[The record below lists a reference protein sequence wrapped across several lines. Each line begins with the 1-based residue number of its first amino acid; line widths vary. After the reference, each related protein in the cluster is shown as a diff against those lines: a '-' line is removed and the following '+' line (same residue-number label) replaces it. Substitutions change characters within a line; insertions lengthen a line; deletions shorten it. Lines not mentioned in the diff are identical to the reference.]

1 MAVSAEC
8 LADPKAS
15 DAAITRP
22 DCPEPERA
30 KREGGRPVFL
40 SVYVRLQ
47 GGEGGRGLER
57 IEVQRSESE
66 VVHEWNL
73 SPEPDGVQSTTPR
86 HLCALLGEPWVLSG
100 GHATDVGCLDHC
112 DWGGG

>member
-1 MAVSAEC
+1 MPVSAEC

-15 DAAITRP
+15 DAAITRL

-30 KREGGRPVFL
+30 KLGGRPVFL
-40 SVYVRLQ
+40 SVVRFQ

-86 HLCALLGEPWVLSG
+86 HLRALLGGRFRRRE
-100 GHATDVGCLDHC
+100 
-112 DWGGG
+112 

>member
-1 MAVSAEC
+1 MPVSAAC

-15 DAAITRP
+15 DAAITRL
-22 DCPEPERA
+22 DC
-30 KREGGRPVFL
+30 
-40 SVYVRLQ
+40 SVYVTFQ

-86 HLCALLGEPWVLSG
+86 MGA
-100 GHATDVGCLDHC
+100 
-112 DWGGG
+112 